1 MGKNILKPLFIPLLG
16 CFFNRWVRI
25 STDTA
30 RIISRLCIGNL
41 GQLRLGSD
49 FFSFNQN
56 PVETLFSLGVCSF
69 FYIVHA
75 KYGWQENRY
84 KLLMYVYETPT
95 QGTGM

>member
-30 RIISRLCIGNL
+30 RIITSLCKGNL

-56 PVETLFSLGVCSF
+56 PVETLFIVFGCVVFF
-69 FYIVHA
+69 FYIIHA
-75 KYGWQENRY
+75 KYVWQ
-84 KLLMYVYETPT
+84 
-95 QGTGM
+95 